1 MAAPVRSSDF
11 IRDIQQ
17 HLDRPLL
24 APDLTW
30 NEAGKFCDARVPPM
44 PVIGSLAEWNSL
56 AEKLRRE
63 VLDEVVFRGSLAQ
76 QWRDVKTGIVWGESM
91 PGGPGY
97 RLRKVRYEAVPG
109 MWIPAILYEPEKL
122 AGKMPVHLAV
132 NGHTLQGK
140 GAIYSQIRCINLAQ
154 RGIISLNPEWFSFG
168 QLRTDRGKL
177 APTPDRGAAEGF
189 KHDAM
194 NQLDLCGVSGLAP
207 FYLAMSRGLDL
218 LLALPEADKERVAVS
233 GLSGGGWQTIMISA
247 LDTRVT
253 LCNPVAGYS
262 SFRTWVSVPGMVGDS
277 EQAPNDLGTF
287 ADYTHLTA
295 MLAGR
300 SVLLTYNAKDQC
312 CFAAAQTLPPLLES
326 AAPIFDLYAQA
337 SRLRTHV
344 NYEPGTHNYERDNRE
359 AFYRVLG
366 DWFFPD
372 DKAWQAMEIP
382 SDEEIKTNDALN
394 VDMPANNVDFNQL
407 ARGAMQGLPLDPEL
421 VARDPSGAR
430 KKLREIVRSHPG
442 EIAATQIGRERGS
455 GGETRF
461 WQLRVGGSWTV
472 PVVEFTRGT
481 PGATTIIISDTGRRN
496 VAEEVE
502 RGLAA
507 GRRVLAVDVYGFGEA
522 RIPRSPGRKDFA

>member
-109 MWIPAILYEPEKL
+109 MWIPAILYEPENL

-132 NGHTLQGK
+132 NGHERQGK
-140 GAIYSQIRCINLAQ
+140 GAIYTQIRCINLAK

-168 QLRTDRGKL
+168 QLRTAQGEL
-177 APTPDRGAAEGF
+177 APTPDRVAADGF

-218 LLALPEADKERVAVS
+218 LLALPAADNERVAVS
-233 GLSGGGWQTIMISA
+233 GLSGGGWQTIIISA

-262 SFRTWVSVPGMVGDS
+262 SLRTWVSVPGMLGDS
-277 EQAPNDLGTF
+277 EQAPNDLGTL

-300 SVLLTYNAKDQC
+300 SALLTCNAKDKC
-312 CFAAAQTLPPLLES
+312 CFAAAQTPPPLLKA
-326 AAPIFDLYAQA
+326 AAPHDGSCAKSCAPIRVRSPRRKSDA
-337 SRLRTHV
+337 SAGPAAKRGFGNCASV
-344 NYEPGTHNYERDNRE
+344 DPGPCPSSSSPVARPTPPPSLSQTRAGGTSRKKWSEGWPRDGACSPWMSMVSARQRFH
-359 AFYRVLG
+359 A
-366 DWFFPD
+366 
-372 DKAWQAMEIP
+372 
-382 SDEEIKTNDALN
+382 
-394 VDMPANNVDFNQL
+394 
-407 ARGAMQGLPLDPEL
+407 ARGG
-421 VARDPSGAR
+421 RISPS
-430 KKLREIVRSHPG
+430 
-442 EIAATQIGRERGS
+442 
-455 GGETRF
+455 
-461 WQLRVGGSWTV
+461 
-472 PVVEFTRGT
+472 
-481 PGATTIIISDTGRRN
+481 
-496 VAEEVE
+496 
-502 RGLAA
+502 
-507 GRRVLAVDVYGFGEA
+507 
-522 RIPRSPGRKDFA
+522 